1 MSSPSTHTRES
12 RQIRRVRRRIAASVA
27 AITMSGVAVVGA
39 AVPAQAM
46 PRSCNDIANTIEF
59 FELAMDMDTGAYARY
74 YATDY
79 RYWNYEIR
87 LYYSSGC

>member
-1 MSSPSTHTRES
+1 MSSSPTNKPES
-12 RQIRRVRRRIAASVA
+12 RPKSRVRRQVA
-27 AITMSGVAVVGA
+27 AGVVAISMSGAAVVVA

-74 YATDY
+74 YASDY
-79 RYWNYEIR
+79 RYWNREIR